1 MYSKKLDDH
10 VNVFSYLV
18 LVSKKNKIGQF
29 VILVHQ
35 IKVDFAIFYLKP
47 FIIL

>member
-1 MYSKKLDDH
+1 MYSKKLDDG

-18 LVSKKNKIGQF
+18 LMSKQNKIGQF

-35 IKVDFAIFYLKP
+35 IKVDFCICSLLT
-47 FIIL
+47 IL